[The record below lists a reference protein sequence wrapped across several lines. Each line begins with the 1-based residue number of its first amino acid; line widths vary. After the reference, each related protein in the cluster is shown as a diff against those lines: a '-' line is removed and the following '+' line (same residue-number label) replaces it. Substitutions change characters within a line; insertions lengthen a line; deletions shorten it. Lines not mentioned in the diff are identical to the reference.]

1 METMIKLM
9 METQTRVQAVKTIL
23 INTSPVLMMGVVRL
37 SHVRSD

>member
-1 METMIKLM
+1 METMKKLM
-9 METQTRVQAVKTIL
+9 METQTRVLAVKTIQ